1 MNLIESVRIAL
12 RALATNKMRSGLT
25 MLGIIIGISAVIT
38 LVSVGQGVQSVVAE
52 QMETIG
58 SNLLFVMPG
67 ELDTNT
73 TSMRT
78 SFLSSVNVST
88 LTYGDVLAL
97 AERTNAPDLAGVTPE
112 FMANSTVVF
121 GNENRK
127 TSISGVTPTYPN
139 VRNFY
144 PVMGRFISEEDMRL
158 RARVAA
164 VGQSVL
170 KELFPPGINPVG
182 QIIRIDRVPFRVIG
196 VMEEKGVSSFSDD
209 NDVVFVPLST
219 AQTRLFAGRDISGDY
234 TVSVIYGR
242 TADDTRLDAA
252 RDQVI
257 RTLRQRHGL
266 IYSTDENDFTVLTQK
281 DVGDVLQSLTAILT
295 AFLGLIAAVS
305 LLVGG
310 IGIMNIMLVSVT
322 ERTREI
328 GIRKAVGA
336 KRRHILI
343 QFLIEAMIIS
353 IIGGLVG
360 IAIGVSG
367 TVGMSQMV
375 EDLTLHLS
383 ISTVLIATG
392 FSTVVGL
399 FFGIYPAV
407 RASRLNP
414 IDALRY
420 E

>member
-1 MNLIESVRIAL
+1 
-12 RALATNKMRSGLT
+12 

-52 QMETIG
+52 QMEGIG

-97 AERTNAPDLAGVTPE
+97 SESMNAPDLVGVTPE
-112 FMANSTVVF
+112 FMANSTVVY
-121 GNENRK
+121 GSQNRK
-127 TSISGVTPTYPN
+127 TSISGVTPTYPI

-144 PVMGRFISEEDMRL
+144 PVMGRFISDEDIRS
-158 RARVAA
+158 RTRVAA
-164 VGQSVL
+164 IGQSVQSD
-170 KELFPPGINPVG
+170 LFPQGVNPIG
-182 QIIRIDRVPFRVIG
+182 QIIKIDRVPFRIIG
-196 VMEEKGVSSFSDD
+196 VMEERGVSSFSDD
-209 NDVVFVPLST
+209 NDVVFIPLST
-219 AQTRLFAGRDISGDY
+219 AQTRLFAGRDVSGDY

-242 TADDTRLDAA
+242 TADESRLEAA
-252 RDQVI
+252 RDQVV

-266 IYSTDENDFTVLTQK
+266 IYRTDDNDFTVLTQK
-281 DVGDVLQSLTAILT
+281 DVGEVLQSLTAILT

-336 KRRHILI
+336 KRRDILV
-343 QFLIEAMIIS
+343 QFLMEAMILS
-353 IIGGLVG
+353 FTGGLVG
-360 IAIGVSG
+360 IAIGVAG
-367 TVGMSQMV
+367 TVGASQMV
-375 EDLTLHLS
+375 EDMTLQLTP
-383 ISTVLIATG
+383 STILLATG
-392 FSTVVGL
+392 FSTAVGL
-399 FFGIYPAV
+399 FFGIYPAL

>member
-1 MNLIESVRIAL
+1 
-12 RALATNKMRSGLT
+12 

-38 LVSVGQGVQSVVAE
+38 LVSVGQGVQAVVAE
-52 QMETIG
+52 QMAGIG
-58 SNLLFVMPG
+58 SNLMFVMPG

-97 AERTNAPDLAGVTPE
+97 ADRMNAPDLVGVTPE
-112 FMANSTVVF
+112 FMANSTVVY

-127 TSISGVTPTYPN
+127 TSISGVTPTYPQ

-144 PVMGRFISEEDMRL
+144 PAMGTFISEEDFRS

-164 VGQSVL
+164 IGQSVL
-170 KELFPPGINPVG
+170 KDLFPPGISPIG
-182 QIIRIDRVPFRVIG
+182 QIIKIDRVPFRIIG

-209 NDVVFVPLST
+209 NDVVFIPLST
-219 AQTRLFAGRDISGDY
+219 AQTRLFGGRDITGDY

-242 TADDTRLDAA
+242 TADDSRLEAA
-252 RDQVI
+252 RAQVV

-266 IYSTDENDFTVLTQK
+266 VYRTDKNDFTVLTQK
-281 DVGDVLQSLTAILT
+281 DVGEVLQSLTAILT

-336 KRRHILI
+336 KRRDILV
-343 QFLIEAMIIS
+343 QFLMEAMILS
-353 IIGGLVG
+353 LIGGLVG

-367 TVGMSQMV
+367 TVGVSRMV
-375 EDLTLHLS
+375 EDLTLQLTA
-383 ISTVLIATG
+383 STILLATG